1 MEPSEP
7 REVVIGSRG
16 SELALWQSNWLKA
29 SLQEQFP
36 NLHVEILVIKIMGDR
51 LLDYSLPRI
60 GAKGIFTRE
69 IDEALLEGRIDISVH
84 SLKDLPTEIPK
95 GLTLGAIMER
105 DDVHD
110 VFISHPE
117 KAHEYLEELPRG
129 ARIATGSLRRKC
141 QLLHHRPDFEIV
153 DIRGNV
159 PTRLHKLAASS
170 WDGVIL
176 AKAGL
181 ARLNMTDRI
190 TETIPTEIILPAVG
204 QGAIAVEVRASDRQ
218 IMSLVATVNHEPTA
232 IATRAERTL
241 LECLEGGCQVPIGAY
256 ARIKD
261 GTFVMDALL
270 GSVDGKRVIRSTIH
284 GDPSQAETLA
294 ETLARTLLKSG
305 GDRILK
311 DIRTEVPSEVSTA

>member
-1 MEPSEP
+1 MESSEPSK
-7 REVVIGSRG
+7 VVIGSRG

-29 SLQEQFP
+29 SLQEQLP
-36 NLHVEILVIKIMGDR
+36 DLHIEILVIKTKGDR
-51 LLDYSLPRI
+51 ILDSSLSKI
-60 GAKGIFTRE
+60 GAKGVFTRE
-69 IDEALLEGRIDISVH
+69 IDEALLDRRIDISVH
-84 SLKDLPTEIPK
+84 SLKDLPTEIPE

-117 KAHEYLEELPRG
+117 KTHKSLEELPLG
-129 ARIATGSLRRKC
+129 ARIATGSPRRKC
-141 QLLHHRPDFEIV
+141 QLLHYRPDLEIV

-159 PTRLHKLAASS
+159 PTRLQKLAASS
-170 WDGVIL
+170 WDGVVL

-190 TETIPTEIILPAVG
+190 TETIPTDIILPAVG
-204 QGAIAVEVRASDRQ
+204 QGAIAVEVRARDRP
-218 IMSLVATVNHEPTA
+218 IMSLVATVNHEPSA
-232 IATRAERTL
+232 IAARAERIL

-256 ARIKD
+256 ARTMD
-261 GTFVMDALL
+261 GVFMMDALI
-270 GSVDGKRVIRSTIH
+270 GSLDGKRVIRSTIH

-294 ETLARTLLKSG
+294 KTLARTLLKSG